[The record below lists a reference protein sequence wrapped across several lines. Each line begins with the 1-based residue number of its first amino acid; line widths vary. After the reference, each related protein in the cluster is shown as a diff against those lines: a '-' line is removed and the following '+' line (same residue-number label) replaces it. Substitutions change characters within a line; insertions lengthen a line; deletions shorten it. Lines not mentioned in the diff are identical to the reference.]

1 MNYEEKK
8 AELEARYKP
17 GSAAHRLEVWL
28 GENPD
33 MAPKPKAAP
42 KPAKKE
48 EVVVEDKADEE

>member
-33 MAPKPKAAP
+33 MAPKSKAAP

-48 EVVVEDKADEE
+48 AVVEDKAD